1 MQHPTY
7 GKLVAFSSRE
17 YKRIRAGLFEVSL
30 MHIVLL
36 VLGVVAGLGFWWYR
50 LRAAHDAAGEV
61 VDAVGR
67 MRGSMRRKKIR
78 NQNQLSPLTAVND
91 PIVAAATILVAV
103 ATDDVAL
110 STAREET
117 IRAEIGK
124 LTSPDK
130 LEEAVIYGKWAAAQI
145 ADTAVVIDKLGPFLA
160 ERLDGAE
167 KHGMMTMARN
177 VCAAEGPDLPLEAQR
192 FRRLTQKLG
201 LEVH

>member
-1 MQHPTY
+1 
-7 GKLVAFSSRE
+7 
-17 YKRIRAGLFEVSL
+17 

-36 VLGVVAGLGFWWYR
+36 VLGVGAGLGFWWFR

-67 MRGSMRRKKIR
+67 VRGSMRRKKIR

-91 PIVAAATILVAV
+91 PVVAAATILVAV

-117 IRAEIGK
+117 IRAEIGN

-130 LEEAVIYGKWAAAQI
+130 TEEAVIYGKWAAAQI
-145 ADTAVVIDKLGPFLA
+145 DDTAVVIDKLGPFLA

-167 KHGMMTMARN
+167 KDGMMTMARN
-177 VCAAEGPDLPLEAQR
+177 VLAAEGPDLPLEAQR